1 MDELDLWSFLERE
14 GLVSAREGDELREQ
28 HACWTPLGEIL
39 VSERALARSDL
50 ERLLARQ
57 SLEGARLGELAVE
70 EGLCSWAD
78 VARALAIQREAS
90 PVDYLLAHCPPR
102 RLVETLL
109 RYARHLESQGA
120 PALPDSF

>member
-1 MDELDLWSFLERE
+1 MDEPDLWSFFERE
-14 GLVSAREGDELREQ
+14 GLLSAREGDELREQ

-39 VSERALARSDL
+39 VSERALERADL
-50 ERLLARQ
+50 ERLLSRQ
-57 SLEGARLGELAVE
+57 TLEGARLGELAVE

-90 PVDYLLAHCPPR
+90 PVDYLLSRCPPR

-109 RYARHLESQGA
+109 RYARFLESQRE
-120 PALPDSF
+120 PALPESF